1 MYSWECFGDRTCWLL
16 YLFELL
22 FLILDY
28 ILMCGSSQESMNLET
43 IYLPHDDKKI
53 QKNLLPKVYHTT
65 ARVFGYEDDLA
76 RLAFTVDFSGYQLL
90 RKDVEIEDPSQIQ
103 VIEYDV
109 PQTSLVRRNN
119 KNKNIFRR
127 ALSWFRKKIRS
138 T

>member
-1 MYSWECFGDRTCWLL
+1 
-16 YLFELL
+16 
-22 FLILDY
+22 
-28 ILMCGSSQESMNLET
+28 MCGSSQESMNLET
-43 IYLPHDDKKI
+43 IYLPHEVKKI
-53 QKNLLPKVYHTT
+53 QKNLLPKVYDTT
-65 ARVFGYEDDLA
+65 ECVFCYEDDLA
-76 RLAFTVDFSGYQLL
+76 QIAFTVDFSGCKLL
-90 RKDVEIEDPSQIQ
+90 CKDVEIEDPFQIQ